1 MTGFKILMK
10 NKMQYPYIASL
21 TSVLM
26 MVSMYT
32 GAHVPTTGVT
42 VEKVLQTSKSWDG
55 VSYISYP
62 KGKPELSILKITV
75 QPHTTLAWH
84 THPMPNAAY
93 VLSGHLVVEK
103 KDDGM
108 KKTIHTGETLA
119 ETVGTIHHGYTEDE
133 PVTLIVFY
141 AGTEGLPLSETAK

>member
-1 MTGFKILMK
+1 MK
-10 NKMQYPYIASL
+10 RQMKSAFAVCL
-21 TSVLM
+21 TSALM
-26 MVSMYT
+26 MVSAYT
-32 GAHVPTTGVT
+32 SAHEPATGVT
-42 VEKVLQTSKSWDG
+42 VEKVLKKNQSWDG
-55 VSYISYP
+55 VAYESYP
-62 KGKPELSILKITV
+62 SGKPELSILKITV

-103 KDDGM
+103 QTGGM
-108 KKTIHTGETLA
+108 KKTIHAGETLA

-141 AGTEGLPLSETAK
+141 AGAEGLPLSEPAK